1 MRIKKG
7 DIVVVVAGKDKGKEG
22 EVIRVLSSDKRVV
35 VKGINI
41 VTKHVKK
48 TAESAGERIEKE
60 ASLDISNVMILDG
73 SGKASRIQYS
83 TDKKGKKIRKFQST
97 GKVISENFTKA

>member
-7 DIVVVVAGKDKGKEG
+7 DIVVVIAGKDNGKEG
-22 EVIRVLSSDKRVV
+22 EVIRVSSNDGRVV
-35 VKGINI
+35 VKGLNI

-60 ASLDISNVMILDG
+60 ASLDVSNVMIVDAK
-73 SGKASRIQYS
+73 GKASRVQYS
-83 TDKKGKKIRKFQST
+83 VDKKGKKIRKFQST